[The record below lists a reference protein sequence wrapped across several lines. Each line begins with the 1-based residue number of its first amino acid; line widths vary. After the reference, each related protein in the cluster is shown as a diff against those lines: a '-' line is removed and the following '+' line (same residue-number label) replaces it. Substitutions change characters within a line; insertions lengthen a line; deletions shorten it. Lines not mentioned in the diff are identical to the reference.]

1 MFGGFAMETDLR
13 EHILE
18 LIRGD
23 ATLTQKRVAK
33 ESGCSEAALN
43 QWLNCKPSYETHPPT
58 VEKLTKWLDSRAR
71 RSDANSALP
80 PTPGYVSTP
89 SSDMIMSVL
98 TYAQMAA
105 DLAVI
110 YGGPGVGKTRTIS
123 RYQETNPNVWVATM
137 SPDCS
142 TVSATLEEITEAF
155 GLHGSG
161 NFASSRM
168 RRALCRKMRGTGGL
182 LVIDEAQ
189 HLRNDGIEEIRSIH
203 DATEIG
209 VVLVGNESVYSR
221 LTGGHR
227 AAHFSQLFSRVGKKL
242 RLNRPVKGDVIALA
256 EALNVTGNVERDLL
270 LDIAQKPGALR
281 GVVKTVRLAG
291 MFAAGA
297 GVAVTEEHIRS
308 AWRDLGGE
316 V

>member
-1 MFGGFAMETDLR
+1 
-13 EHILE
+13 
-18 LIRGD
+18 
-23 ATLTQKRVAK
+23 
-33 ESGCSEAALN
+33 
-43 QWLNCKPSYETHPPT
+43 
-58 VEKLTKWLDSRAR
+58 
-71 RSDANSALP
+71 
-80 PTPGYVSTP
+80 
-89 SSDMIMSVL
+89 MSVL

-123 RYQETNPNVWVATM
+123 HYQKTSPNVWIATM
-137 SPDCS
+137 TPDCS
-142 TVSATLEEITEAF
+142 TVPAMIEEIADAF
-155 GLHGSG
+155 GLHGGGTVS
-161 NFASSRM
+161 SSRM
-168 RRALCRKMRGTGGL
+168 RRAMCRKMRGTTGL
-182 LVIDEAQ
+182 LIVDEAQ
-189 HLRNDGIEEIRSIH
+189 HLGNNAIEELRSIH

-209 VVLVGNESVYSR
+209 VVLAGNESVYSR

-227 AAHFSQLFSRVGKKL
+227 AAHFAQIFSRIGKKL

-256 EALNVTGNVERDLL
+256 EALNVTGSAERDLL

-297 GVAVTEEHIRS
+297 GVTVTEEHIRS